1 MLMKMN
7 TLFPVLLTS
16 ILLTA
21 CPQEDPRYHFAR
33 EAIQSLVI
41 VSAQDDLYLR
51 FVYHGQPPV
60 NNLAVMVLIRYSYV
74 EEATTMFKNFAYFS
88 ESEFYQDA
96 FANDLYGYRNSY
108 TQLSASKLNDEFGFT
123 L

>member
-1 MLMKMN
+1 MKIT

-16 ILLTA
+16 IVLTA
-21 CPQEDPRYHFAR
+21 CPQEDPRYIFAR
-33 EAIQSLVI
+33 EAIQSLVT
-41 VSAQDDLYLR
+41 VSGQDDLYLR

-60 NNLAVMVLIRYSYV
+60 NNLEVMVLIRYSYV

-88 ESEFYQDA
+88 ANDFYQDT
-96 FANDLYGYRNSY
+96 FANELYGYRNSY
-108 TQLSASKLNDEFGFT
+108 TQLSASKLNEEFGFT